1 MDKME
6 QKLTKEQYQELEEQY
21 SRTPAQP
28 DDEGVPGEHFKLI
41 ALLNRF
47 GFYPGSKNEAIS
59 LANEL
64 LEQGW
69 IQSIE

>member
-1 MDKME
+1 ME
-6 QKLTKEQYQELEEQY
+6 TKLAREQYQELEEQC

-28 DDEGVPGEHFKLI
+28 DAESMPGEHFKLI

-47 GFYPGSKNEAIS
+47 GFFPGSKQEALD
-59 LANEL
+59 LAKKL

-69 IQSIE
+69 DDSIET